1 MVFQK
6 ALLSPPYDLI
16 VTWSRPL
23 SDRSHSLQ
31 KRMCASEGGVAAAA
45 AAVLDLPPGAHSLSL
60 QRPRPPAC
68 VPSMCP
74 SLGAMWLLL
83 TEAAV
88 DSGVRPCRLPAR
100 PGSVCLPVCLDP
112 GLGRDADCPRS
123 LGAFGSR
130 VNQGAV
136 PGVVGGAGK
145 PTAFPLLLSFP

>member
-1 MVFQK
+1 MVLQK
-6 ALLSPPYDLI
+6 ALLSPPHDLI
-16 VTWSRPL
+16 VTWSHPP

-31 KRMCASEGGVAAAA
+31 KHVCAYEGGVAAAA
-45 AAVLDLPPGAHSLSL
+45 ATVLDLPPGAHSLSL

-68 VPSMCP
+68 ASSTCP
-74 SLGAMWLLL
+74 SLGATCLLL

-88 DSGVRPCRLPAR
+88 DSGVRPYRLPAS

-123 LGAFGSR
+123 LGTFGSR

-145 PTAFPLLLSFP
+145 PTVFPLLLSFP